1 MPRSE
6 SSVGP
11 IVSASQL
18 ADGAMPELS
27 ELEYALTIAHNAF
40 SRWVVHGMGAAGYPG
55 MSTLEVQV
63 LHSTN
68 HRDREKTLGE
78 LCLMLNIEDTHLI
91 SYAIRKLVTLKL
103 VATGKRGKEKTVAI
117 TDEGMKACQR
127 YKEVREALLTTSV
140 LSLGLKK
147 DDVSGL
153 ANLLRTLSGQYDQA
167 GRGAISL

>member
-1 MPRSE
+1 
-6 SSVGP
+6 
-11 IVSASQL
+11 
-18 ADGAMPELS
+18 
-27 ELEYALTIAHNAF
+27 
-40 SRWVVHGMGAAGYPG
+40 
-55 MSTLEVQV
+55 
-63 LHSTN
+63 
-68 HRDREKTLGE
+68 
-78 LCLMLNIEDTHLI
+78 MLNIEDTHLI